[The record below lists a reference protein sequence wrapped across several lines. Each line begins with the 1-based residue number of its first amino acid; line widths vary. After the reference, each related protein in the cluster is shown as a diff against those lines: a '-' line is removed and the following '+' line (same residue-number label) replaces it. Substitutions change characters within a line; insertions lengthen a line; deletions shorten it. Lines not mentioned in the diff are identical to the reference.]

1 MARTRRCVC
10 LLVALAALVAAPRAR
25 AETLGV
31 LAVAPPPGPGPE
43 LARLTAELRQ
53 RLAERRPGTLDV
65 AHTRDRMLPAH
76 GPTVAELERGLEAA
90 RVAYLAGQWERSL
103 SQLRSIADDAEKLPD
118 TPEVFA
124 VWTRALTRL
133 ARIELDLGRP
143 DAARPWI
150 ERLVR
155 AAPDLAFDPALH
167 PARLVEEV
175 ERARKAL
182 ATAPTATLTVT
193 STVPGARV
201 RVSGRDLGPAPA
213 KAVLVRGA
221 YRVSGAAGREEVGPI
236 PVDLGEGGAE
246 VLLDFTVAQALRP
259 DAGPGLALGT
269 RGRREAIA
277 AAGARLGLDRVV
289 AVGLTA
295 DAGGAY
301 VGASLHDVRGGTL
314 ERECRV
320 RRAEDGALPPGAM
333 AAIADFLVTGRASG
347 SLVEPMEPPAAPVPP
362 PAAVPVPP
370 EPAARFSL
378 GLRIGY
384 AGAQGNVESGH
395 NMDEWIGA
403 QIPVQLDLL
412 VRVAARLTVGVYGAY
427 GVGRAGSGSDVGQ
440 VCDRSGM
447 RCSLM
452 LIRAGVQA
460 EWAFDAP
467 QAGPWIAAG
476 AGYEWNAFH
485 SEDGSWAGAQDIL
498 YRGLEWLNLAV
509 GHEWRPS
516 PSFFLGPYLLVSGG
530 AYDQVHR
537 RIAGVSS
544 DVPASRAFHSWVQ
557 AGLRGRIGF

>member
-1 MARTRRCVC
+1 MAHSRRRAC
-10 LLVALAALVAAPRAR
+10 LVAALAALAAAPPAR
-25 AETLGV
+25 AETVGV

-43 LARLTAELRQ
+43 LSRLAEELRQ
-53 RLAERRPGTLDV
+53 RLTERRPGTLDA
-65 AHTRDRMLPAH
+65 AHTRERMLPARA
-76 GPTVAELERGLEAA
+76 PSVTELERGLETA
-90 RVAYLAGQWERSL
+90 RAAYLAGQWERSL

-133 ARIELDLGRP
+133 ARVELDLGRP

-175 ERARKAL
+175 ERARAAL
-182 ATAPTATLTVT
+182 ATAPKATLTVT
-193 STVPGARV
+193 STAPGARV

-213 KAVLVRGA
+213 KVVLVRGA
-221 YRVSGAAGREEVGPI
+221 YRVSGAAGSAEVGPI

-246 VLLDFTVAQALRP
+246 VLLDFTVPEALRP
-259 DAGPGLALGT
+259 DAGPGLALGA

-289 AVGLTA
+289 AITLSA

-301 VGASLHDVRGGTL
+301 VGASLHAVRSATL

-320 RRAEDGALPPGAM
+320 RRGEDGALPPGAM

-347 SLVEPMEPPAAPVPP
+347 GLVEPTAETPAAPVTGPTP
-362 PAAVPVPP
+362 PP
-370 EPAARFSL
+370 EPAAGTFSL
-378 GLRIGY
+378 GLRLGY
-384 AGAQGNVESGH
+384 ASGQGNVANET
-395 NMDEWIGA
+395 NMGEWISA

-412 VRVAARLTVGVYGAY
+412 VRVGTKLSIGAYGAY
-427 GVGRAGSGSDVGQ
+427 GFGRAGSDVSQ
-440 VCDRSGM
+440 LCDRPAAQ
-447 RCSLM
+447 CHLM
-452 LIRAGVQA
+452 VIRAGVQA

-467 QAGPWIAAG
+467 RAGPWIAAG
-476 AGYEWNAFH
+476 AGYEWNSFH
-485 SEDGSWAGAQDIL
+485 TEDGTATGAQDVF
-498 YRGLEWLNLAV
+498 YRGLEWFNLAV
-509 GHEWRPS
+509 GNEWRPS
-516 PSFFLGPYLLVSGG
+516 PSFFIGPFLMASGG
-530 AYDQVHR
+530 AYDQVHH

-544 DVPASRAFHSWVQ
+544 NAPASRVFHSWFQV
-557 AGLRGRIGF
+557 GLRGRLAL